1 MLRDSRGQSDLFI
14 SGDIEQFIPDDHILR
29 RVDRVLDLSWL
40 RGEVSPLYS
49 STTGRPGIEP
59 EAAVRL
65 MLAGLFSGIVHDR
78 KLLREA
84 QVNLAIRWFC
94 GYGLRDSLPH
104 HSSLTRIRQRWGAE
118 LFHQIFQ
125 RIVADCVA
133 AGLVNGEALHVDA
146 TLIRADV
153 SWDSM
158 VRQHVERVVEVNDA
172 AGEGDSG
179 TDRRPPAAGTTA
191 ARKSKKVSRTD
202 PEASLTTNKHSFR
215 MEPSYKAHTAVD
227 SSSGVVVGMAV
238 TTGQQSE
245 GAHLPTVLEEV
256 TQSLGRQPE
265 VLTADKGYCHG
276 RNFSELERR
285 SVKAVI
291 SIQAERGK
299 PVRLP
304 QRRFTYD
311 GRHKILTCPAGRK
324 LGGGKQDR
332 TGRRMYRGSAETCG
346 SCHLSERC
354 LSPKAKVRVVAITA
368 HHEALTRAR
377 RRWARGWS
385 SAEWKI
391 YNRHRGLVEG
401 VHGEAKSQHGLARAA
416 RRGLAEVSIQ
426 VWLTAAVIN
435 LKRLAR
441 PFWRAIWLYFREI
454 SQPAPTIALTNVI

>member
-14 SGDIEQFIPDDHILR
+14 SGDIQQFIPDDHILR

-49 STTGRPGIEP
+49 SSTGRPGIEP

-94 GYGLRDSLPH
+94 GYGLRDRLPH

-125 RIVADCVA
+125 RIVADCAA
-133 AGLVNGEALHVDA
+133 AGLVSGEALHVDA

-158 VRQHVERVVEVNDA
+158 VRQHVERVVEANDT
-172 AGEGDSG
+172 AGERGDDTG
-179 TDRRPPAAGTTA
+179 QPPAARGGGA
-191 ARKSKKVSRTD
+191 ARKPRKISRTD

-227 SSSGVVVGMAV
+227 SGSGVVVGMAI

-245 GAHLPTVLEEV
+245 GAHLPTVLEQV
-256 TQSLGRQPE
+256 TTTLGREPG
-265 VLTADKGYCHG
+265 VVTADKGYCHG
-276 RNFSELERR
+276 RNFAELERR
-285 SVKAVI
+285 GIKAVI
-291 SIQAERGK
+291 SIQAARGK
-299 PVRLP
+299 PARLP
-304 QRRFTYD
+304 QRRFKYD
-311 GRHKILTCPAGRK
+311 GRHKTLTCPAGKK

-332 TGRRMYRGSAETCG
+332 SGRRNYRGSAETCG
-346 SCHLSERC
+346 SCQLSTRC
-354 LSPKAKVRVVAITA
+354 LSPKARVRVVAITA

-377 RRWARGWS
+377 RHWARGWS
-385 SAEWKI
+385 PADWKL

-401 VHGEAKSQHGLARAA
+401 IHGEAKSQHGLARAV

-426 VWLTAAVIN
+426 VWLTVAAIN

-441 PFWRAIWLYFREI
+441 PFWRYICLYFREI
-454 SQPAPTIALTNVI
+454 SSPALQTAEIT